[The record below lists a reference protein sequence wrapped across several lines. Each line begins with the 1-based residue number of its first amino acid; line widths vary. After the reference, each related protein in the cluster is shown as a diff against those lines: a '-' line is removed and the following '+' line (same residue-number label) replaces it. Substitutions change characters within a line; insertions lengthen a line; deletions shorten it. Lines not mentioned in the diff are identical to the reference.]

1 MKPPSQDEIMKIY
14 GLNIDHLGIWSHQDL
29 SYTLI
34 HDNIKN
40 PISFMPI
47 WN

>member
-14 GLNIDHLGIWSHQDL
+14 GLNIYHLGIWSYQDL

-34 HDNIKN
+34 HDNIEN
-40 PISFMPI
+40 PIMPI